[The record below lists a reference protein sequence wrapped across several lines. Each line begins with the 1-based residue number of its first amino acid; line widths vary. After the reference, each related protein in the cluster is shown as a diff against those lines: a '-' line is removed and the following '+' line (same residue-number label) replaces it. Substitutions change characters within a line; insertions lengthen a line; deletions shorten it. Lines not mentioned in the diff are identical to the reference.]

1 MQDNSR
7 DYANDGIQVLLDDIK
22 KIFEE
27 NSI

>member
-7 DYANDGIQVLLDDIK
+7 DYANDGIQVLLDDLK
-22 KIFEE
+22 KTFEK